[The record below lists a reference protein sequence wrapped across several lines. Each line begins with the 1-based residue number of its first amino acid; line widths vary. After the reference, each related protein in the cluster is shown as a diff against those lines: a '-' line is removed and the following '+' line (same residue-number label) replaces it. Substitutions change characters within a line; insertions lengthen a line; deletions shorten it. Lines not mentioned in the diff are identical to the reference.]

1 MYAKNLQK
9 KRGGNVGHG
18 SMYLSPRFL
27 CRPTTLYI
35 IARAVAMS
43 SDDRGISDYMY
54 LCFYDHNFPYVVR
67 HFNFKNSFG
76 FAHTPFMFNAAVVWG
91 GQVVETKIYFRFRH
105 STRPPSC
112 RGKIRAAHF
121 PANV

>member
-1 MYAKNLQK
+1 
-9 KRGGNVGHG
+9 
-18 SMYLSPRFL
+18 
-27 CRPTTLYI
+27 
-35 IARAVAMS
+35 
-43 SDDRGISDYMY
+43 MY

-76 FAHTPFMFNAAVVWG
+76 FAHTRFILNAAVVWG

-105 STRPPSC
+105 STRPPPC

>member
-1 MYAKNLQK
+1 MTPCTCAFTITIFLT
-9 KRGGNVGHG
+9 
-18 SMYLSPRFL
+18 LSGTSILKIPSASRARVSCLMQLL
-27 CRPTTLYI
+27 C
-35 IARAVAMS
+35 V
-43 SDDRGISDYMY
+43 
-54 LCFYDHNFPYVVR
+54 
-67 HFNFKNSFG
+67 
-76 FAHTPFMFNAAVVWG
+76 G